1 MTLDSIVV
9 SLFNAVHCTGAIDD
23 LRMEVFNEIVLEQ
36 LLQVLLHSM
45 TKVYMLACTLLP
57 KYH

>member
-9 SLFNAVHCTGAIDD
+9 KCCTGAIDD

-45 TKVYMLACTLLP
+45 TKVNKLACTLLP

>member
-1 MTLDSIVV
+1 MGKVFDIVV
-9 SLFNAVHCTGAIDD
+9 QCCTGDIDD

-45 TKVYMLACTLLP
+45 TKVNKLACTLLP